1 MKKIFVCI
9 ALALNIYN
17 PVFAQKNMKTG
28 AKEYDKLAYVDV
40 IDVYEKVVAKG
51 YESNDLYKKL
61 ADSYYFNGDY
71 VNAANYFKKL
81 IAFDTN
87 QTPEYYYRYAI
98 SLKSINDY
106 ANSDLM
112 MKEFVARNA
121 QDSRAKL
128 YNTQT
133 NYLEDI
139 KNNSGRYTIENA
151 NINSKY
157 SDYGTAFYNNQIIF
171 TTARDTGGLVKRVHT
186 WTGESFTT
194 LYQAN
199 LSEDG
204 SVSNPKKFAKQV
216 NSKFHESTPIF
227 TKDGKTMYFTRNNY
241 ISGKTKT
248 NQDKT
253 VLLKIYKATLVDNK
267 WKNVYEL
274 PFNSNDYNVAHP
286 ALSPD
291 GKTLYFVSDMPG
303 TLGQSDLFKVH
314 INDDG
319 TYGSPINLGPEI
331 NTEGRETF
339 PFISQN
345 NELYFASDGHPGL
358 GGLDVFISQAN
369 SNGDYKFV
377 QNVGEPINTSM
388 DDFGFA
394 ILSDKKIGFLSSN
407 RAGGNGNDDIYR
419 FIENEPIKNRNIVT
433 VEGSLLNPK
442 TQQPIPNATLTV
454 FDENFEIP
462 RIVTTDENGKYH
474 LDKVKTNKKYNFR
487 GEAPNYL
494 TIETP
499 IVFQP
504 TNQDIVTYNIYL
516 DQVAQPIKKGDDLAK
531 VFKIEIIYFDL
542 DKSNIRPDAAIDLA
556 KIVEVMKEYPT
567 MKLDIRSHT
576 DSRAS
581 KIYNEKLSDR
591 RAKSTRS
598 WMIAQ
603 GIDASRLTAKGYG
616 EYQLV
621 NKCADGVICSE
632 AEHQK
637 NRRSEFI
644 ITDL

>member
-1 MKKIFVCI
+1 MKKILI
-9 ALALNIYN
+9 YLSLTLAIYT
-17 PVFAQKNMKTG
+17 PIFAQTTLKSG
-28 AKEYDKLAYVDV
+28 AKDYDKLAYVDV
-40 IDVYEKVVAKG
+40 IGVYEKVVAKG

-61 ADSYYFNGDY
+61 GDSYYFNGEY
-71 VNAANYFKKL
+71 PKAATYYKKL
-81 IAFDTN
+81 IEFDAN

-98 SLKSINDY
+98 ALKSVGDY
-106 ANSDLM
+106 KNSDLM
-112 MKEFVARNA
+112 MSEFVTRNA

-128 YNTQT
+128 YSTQT
-133 NYLEDI
+133 NYLEEI

-199 LSEDG
+199 LSDDG

-216 NSKFHESTPIF
+216 NSKFHESTPVF

-253 VLLKIYKATLVDNK
+253 VLLKIYKATLVDDK
-267 WKNVYEL
+267 WKNVTEL

-286 ALSPD
+286 ALSAD
-291 GKTLYFVSDMPG
+291 EKTLYFVSDMPG
-303 TLGQSDLFKVH
+303 TIGQSDLFKVS
-314 INDDG
+314 IDENEAFG
-319 TYGSPINLGPEI
+319 LPINLGPEI

-339 PFISQN
+339 PFFSQN

-358 GGLDVFISQAN
+358 GGLDVFVSQPN
-369 SNGDYKFV
+369 TKGEYKYV
-377 QNVGEPINTSM
+377 QNVGVPINTPM
-388 DDFGFA
+388 DDFSFA

-419 FIENEPIKNRNIVT
+419 FTENTPIKNRNTIAI
-433 VEGSLLNPK
+433 EGALLDPK
-442 TQQPIPNATLTV
+442 TLQPIPNATLTV
-454 FDENFEIP
+454 FDENFESPIV
-462 RIVTTDENGKYH
+462 VTTDKDGKYY
-474 LDKVKTNKKYNFR
+474 LDNIKTNEKYNFR

-494 TIETP
+494 TSETP
-499 IVFQP
+499 VVFQP
-504 TNQDIVTYNIYL
+504 TNQDIVNYTIYL
-516 DQVAQPIKKGDDLAK
+516 DQVSQPIKKGDDLAK

-567 MKLDIRSHT
+567 MKIDIRSHT
-576 DSRAS
+576 DSRAT
-581 KIYNEKLSDR
+581 KVYNEKLSDR

-598 WMIAQ
+598 WMIQQ

-621 NKCADGVICSE
+621 NKCADGVTCSE